1 MSHRSNAAI
10 LPLSKQNIRKQY
22 YFFVNKRQ
30 SSNRYLKIYDPC
42 INCNNFWIIDN
53 SFIIIRAIHLITLEF
68 NMSQSPLPFSSHY
81 LMDEETWVNHLL
93 DYANPGAN
101 KRQQIKQ
108 LANQLVDNV
117 RDKIDDMDG
126 IDAFMKEYDLS
137 SKEGILLMCL
147 AEALLRIPDKSTADK
162 LIKDKILDADWK
174 SHLGKSES
182 LFVNASTW
190 GLMLTGKI
198 IDIDESKKGMSRAMD
213 KFINKTG
220 EPVIRKGIHRAMQ
233 MMGKQFVMGRHI
245 KEAIKRSGKKG
256 FKDYRYSYDMLGEA
270 ALTQADADRYFAAYM
285 SSIASIADA
294 NKKRHINDASS
305 ISIKLSALHPR
316 YEVANVERVVNELA
330 PRVLEIANQAKQ
342 LNVAVTIDAEEADR
356 LEISL
361 KVFAAVY
368 AQLTDYQGFGLVVQA
383 YQKRALK
390 VLEWLADQ
398 YDQHRRLIPIRL
410 VKGAYWDTEV
420 KRAQEQGLENY
431 PVFTRKVNTDVS
443 YLACARF
450 LLDNRSRFYPQFA
463 THNAN
468 TVAAVKIMA
477 GESGGYEYQRLHGM
491 GQALHIQ
498 TIDPQGLDRPC
509 RIYAPVGSHEDL
521 LPYLV
526 RRLLENGANTS
537 FVNRLTD
544 LTLDVDAITQDP
556 IEKVRKHKTHK
567 HPMLPLPRDIYGEH
581 RLNSSGVNLGD
592 IQTVDQLLSQV
603 KSAGEL
609 KLHATSLIPGTE
621 AMGELVEVN
630 SPANLDYLVG
640 TYHRANHDD
649 VDLAIKNAHAAFP
662 KWRDAAVGPKAE
674 SLLKLAELMEQNS
687 HTLIHLLQNEAGK
700 TLADCI
706 AELRE
711 AVDFCRYYAN
721 HAVELCGHGE
731 KMPGPT
737 GESNYLYHQGKGVF
751 VCISPWNFPL
761 AIYAGQIAAALVTGN
776 CVIAKPAEQTSLI
789 AHFTAQLIHQ
799 AGIPENVFQLI
810 LGSGSQI
817 GNQLCQNSRITGVV
831 FTGSTQTAQIINL
844 NLANRKNAAIA
855 TLIAETG
862 GQNCMIA
869 DSSCLPEQLV
879 KDVINSAF
887 FSAGQRCS
895 ALRILF
901 IQQDVADKVID
912 MLKGAM
918 DELAVGNPQ
927 LFSTDLGPV
936 IDQKALSILQNHQA
950 RMADLAQPIKS
961 LQAPEINGHYF
972 APQAVE
978 IKDIGILEQEI
989 FGPFLHVIRFK
1000 AQDLDAVID
1009 AINGTGYG
1017 LTTGIHS
1024 RIDDTIEH
1032 VVSGVQA
1039 GNCYINR
1046 NMTGAVVG
1054 VQPFGGMGLS
1064 GTGPKAGGPGYLR
1077 QFLTEK
1083 TITNNISAVGG
1094 NADLLEL
1101 SDDD

>member
-1 MSHRSNAAI
+1 MQTLIERI
-10 LPLSKQNIRKQY
+10 LIWN
-22 YFFVNKRQ
+22 
-30 SSNRYLKIYDPC
+30 
-42 INCNNFWIIDN
+42 NCLTF
-53 SFIIIRAIHLITLEF
+53 FIIQPAYHYSMETA
-68 NMSQSPLPFSSHY
+68 MTHQALPFSAHY
-81 LMDEETWVNHLL
+81 LIDEETWVNQLL
-93 DYANPGAN
+93 DYANPGAP

-108 LANQLVDNV
+108 LATQLVENV
-117 RDKIDDMDG
+117 RSKIDDMDG
-126 IDAFMKEYDLS
+126 VDAFMKEYDLS

-147 AEALLRIPDKSTADK
+147 AEALLRIPDKDTADK
-162 LIKDKILDADWK
+162 LIKDKISEADWE

-198 IDIDESKKGMSRAMD
+198 IDIDESKRGMKRALD

-233 MMGKQFVMGRHI
+233 VMGKQFVMGRNI

-270 ALTQADADRYFAAYM
+270 ALTQSDADRYYDAYM
-285 SSIASIADA
+285 SSIASIAEA

-316 YEVANVERVVNELA
+316 YEVAQAERVLAELA
-330 PRVLEIANQAKQ
+330 PRVLAIANHAKE

-361 KVFAAVY
+361 QIFAEVY
-368 AQLTDYQGFGLVVQA
+368 AQLEDYQGFGLVVQA

-390 VLEWLADQ
+390 VLEWLADL
-398 YDQHRRLIPIRL
+398 YDQHQRLIPLRL

-420 KRAQEQGLENY
+420 KRAQEQGLSHY

-443 YLACARF
+443 YLACAQF
-450 LLDNRSRFYPQFA
+450 LLSNRSRFYPQFA

-468 TVAAVKIMA
+468 SVAAIHVLA
-477 GESGGYEYQRLHGM
+477 GESGGYEFQRLHGM
-491 GQALHIQ
+491 GQALHEQ
-498 TIDPQGLDRPC
+498 TISDKGLNRPC

-544 LTLDVDAITQDP
+544 LTLDIDDITQDP

-567 HPMLPLPRDIYGEH
+567 HPKLPLPADIYGEQ
-581 RLNSSGVNLGD
+581 RINSKGFNLGD
-592 IQTVDQLLSQV
+592 IQTVDHLLNQV
-603 KSAGEL
+603 ATESAL
-609 KLHATSLIPGTE
+609 KIHATSLVPDVAANAATDEPLI
-621 AMGELVEVN
+621 EVH
-630 SPANLDYLVG
+630 SPANLDMLVG
-640 TYHRANHDD
+640 TYNRASTAT
-649 VDLAIKNAHAAFP
+649 VEQAISNAQQAFP
-662 KWRDAAVGPKAE
+662 AWRDQNVELKADC
-674 SLLKLAELMEQNS
+674 LLKLADLLEQHS

-700 TLADCI
+700 TLGDCI

-711 AVDFCRYYAN
+711 AVDFCRYYAYQ
-721 HAVELCGHGE
+721 ADELCATGE

-737 GESNYLYHQGKGVF
+737 GESNYLFHQGKGVF

-761 AIYAGQIAAALVTGN
+761 AIYAGQIVAALVTGN

-789 AHFTAQLIHQ
+789 GHFTAELIHQ
-799 AGIPENVFQLI
+799 AGIPQSVFQLV

-817 GNQLCQNSRITGVV
+817 GNQLCQDNRITGVV

-844 NLANRKNAAIA
+844 NLANRKNASIA

-895 ALRILF
+895 ALRVLF
-901 IQQDVADKVID
+901 IQDDVADKVIH

-918 DELAVGNPQ
+918 DELSVGKPQ

-936 IDQKALSILQNHQA
+936 IDEKALTILQQHKTRMQA
-950 RMADLAQPIKS
+950 AAKPIKS
-961 LQAPEINGHYF
+961 LAEPKLNGHYF

-978 IKDIGILEQEI
+978 ISDIGVLEQEI
-989 FGPFLHVIRFK
+989 FGPFLHVIRYK
-1000 AQDLDAVID
+1000 ASELDQVID
-1009 AINGTGYG
+1009 AINSTGYG
-1017 LTTGIHS
+1017 LTAGIHS
-1024 RIDDTIEH
+1024 RIDDTIEY
-1032 VVSGVQA
+1032 VMSKIQA

-1083 TITNNISAVGG
+1083 TVTNNISAVGG

>member
-1 MSHRSNAAI
+1 MTHQA
-10 LPLSKQNIRKQY
+10 
-22 YFFVNKRQ
+22 
-30 SSNRYLKIYDPC
+30 
-42 INCNNFWIIDN
+42 
-53 SFIIIRAIHLITLEF
+53 
-68 NMSQSPLPFSSHY
+68 LPFSAHY
-81 LMDEETWVNHLL
+81 LMDEEAWVNQLL
-93 DYANPGAN
+93 DFANPGAG
-101 KRQQIKQ
+101 KRQEIKQ
-108 LANQLVDNV
+108 LATQLVKNV
-117 RDKIDDMDG
+117 RAQIDDMDG
-126 IDAFMKEYDLS
+126 VDAFMKEYDLS

-162 LIKDKILDADWK
+162 LIKDKILEADWK
-174 SHLGKSES
+174 SHLGNSES

-198 IDIDESKKGMSRAMD
+198 IDIDESKGGMARALD

-233 MMGKQFVMGRHI
+233 VMGKQFVMGRNI

-256 FKDYRYSYDMLGEA
+256 FRDYRYSYDMLGEA
-270 ALTQADADRYFAAYM
+270 ALTQDDAERYFMAYM
-285 SSIASIADA
+285 NSIASIADA

-316 YEVANVERVVNELA
+316 YEVGNVNRVIKELA
-330 PRVLEIANQAKQ
+330 PKVLEIANHAKQ

-361 KVFAAVY
+361 KIFEAVY
-368 AQLTDYQGFGLVVQA
+368 QHLEDYQGFGLVVQA

-398 YDQHRRLIPIRL
+398 YDQHKRLIPIRL
-410 VKGAYWDTEV
+410 VKGAYWDTEI
-420 KRAQEQGLENY
+420 KRAQEQGLDNY

-450 LLDNRSRFYPQFA
+450 LLNNRSRFYPQFA

-468 TVAAVKIMA
+468 TVAAIKVLA
-477 GESGGYEYQRLHGM
+477 GETGGYEFQRLHGM
-491 GQALHIQ
+491 GQALHAQ
-498 TIDPQGLDRPC
+498 TISPEGLNRPC

-544 LTLDVDAITQDP
+544 LTLDIDAITQDP
-556 IEKVRKHKTHK
+556 IEKVRKHTVHK
-567 HPMLPLPRDIYGEH
+567 HPMLPLPRDIYGTS
-581 RLNSSGVNLGD
+581 RINSAGFNLGD
-592 IQTVDQLLSQV
+592 LKCIEDLQKHV
-603 KSAGEL
+603 KAESAL
-609 KLHATSLIPGTE
+609 KHHATSLVPGTE
-621 AMGELVEVN
+621 AIGELVEVH
-630 SPANLDYLVG
+630 SPANLDVMIGSYN
-640 TYHRANHDD
+640 RAQPDD
-649 VDLAIKNAHAAFP
+649 IDSAVKNASAAFP
-662 KWRDAAVGPKAE
+662 QWRDTAVATKAE
-674 SLLKLAELMEQNS
+674 CLLKLADLMERNS
-687 HTLIHLLQNEAGK
+687 HALINLLQNEAGK
-700 TLADCI
+700 TMGDCI

-711 AVDFCRYYAN
+711 AVDFCRYYADQ
-721 HAVELCGHGE
+721 AIQLCGQGE

-761 AIYAGQIAAALVTGN
+761 AIYTGQIVAALVTGN

-789 AHFTAQLIHQ
+789 GHFTAQLMHQ
-799 AGIPENVFQLI
+799 AGIPEQVFQLV

-817 GNQLCQNSRITGVV
+817 GNQLCQYNEIAGVV

-844 NLANRKNAAIA
+844 NLANRKNASIA

-887 FSAGQRCS
+887 LSAGQRCS
-895 ALRILF
+895 ALRVLY
-901 IQQDVADKVID
+901 IQADVADKVIH

-918 DELAVGNPQ
+918 DELSIGNPQ

-936 IDQKALSILQNHQA
+936 IDQKALSLLQNHRT
-950 RMADLAQPIKS
+950 RMQQEGTPLKT
-961 LQAPEINGHYF
+961 LGVPEINGHYF

-978 IKDIGILEQEI
+978 ISDIGVLEQEI
-989 FGPFLHVIRFK
+989 FGPFLHVIRYQ
-1000 AQDLDAVID
+1000 ANELDQVID

-1024 RIDDTIEH
+1024 RIDDTIEY
-1032 VVSGVQA
+1032 VVSRIQA

-1046 NMTGAVVG
+1046 NMIGAVVG

-1101 SDDD
+1101 SDDE

>member
-1 MSHRSNAAI
+1 MSQRSNVAI
-10 LPLSKQNIRKQY
+10 LTLSKQNIRKQY
-22 YFFVNKRQ
+22 YIFVKSALQAGAAARFASVLNIVNK
-30 SSNRYLKIYDPC
+30 
-42 INCNNFWIIDN
+42 FWIINN
-53 SFIIIRAIHLITLEF
+53 SFFIIHAVYQYSLESV
-68 NMSQSPLPFSSHY
+68 MTQSPLPFSAHY
-81 LMDEETWVNHLL
+81 LIDEEIWVNQLL
-93 DYANPGAN
+93 DYANPGAS
-101 KRQQIKQ
+101 KRHQIKQ
-108 LANQLVDNV
+108 LATQLVENV

-126 IDAFMKEYDLS
+126 VDAFMKEYDLS

-147 AEALLRIPDKSTADK
+147 AEALLRIPDKDTADK
-162 LIKDKILDADWK
+162 LIKDKILEADWK
-174 SHLGKSES
+174 SHLGKSDS
-182 LFVNASTW
+182 MFVNASTW

-198 IDIDESKKGMSRAMD
+198 IEIDESKGAMKRALD

-233 MMGKQFVMGRHI
+233 VMGKQFVMGRNI

-270 ALTQADADRYFAAYM
+270 ALTQEDADRYFDAYM

-294 NKKRHINDASS
+294 NKKRHINNASS

-316 YEVANVERVVNELA
+316 YEVAHVERVVNELA
-330 PRVLEIANQAKQ
+330 PKVLEIANHAKN

-356 LEISL
+356 LELSL
-361 KVFAAVY
+361 KIFATVY
-368 AQLTDYQGFGLVVQA
+368 AQLEDYQGFGLVVQA

-390 VLEWLADQ
+390 VLEWLADL
-398 YDQHRRLIPIRL
+398 YDEHQRLIPLRL
-410 VKGAYWDTEV
+410 VKGAYWDTEI
-420 KRAQEQGLENY
+420 KRAQEQGLSHY

-443 YLACARF
+443 YLACAQF
-450 LLDNRSRFYPQFA
+450 LLTNRQRFYPQFA

-468 TVAAVKIMA
+468 TVAAIKILS
-477 GESGGYEYQRLHGM
+477 GETGGYEFQRLHGM
-491 GQALHIQ
+491 GQALHAQ
-498 TIDPQGLDRPC
+498 TISENGLNRPC

-544 LTLDVDAITQDP
+544 LTLDIDDITQDP
-556 IEKVRKHKTHK
+556 IEKVRKHRTHK
-567 HPMLPLPRDIYGEH
+567 HPKLPLPSEIYGDT
-581 RLNSSGVNLGD
+581 RINSKGYNLGD
-592 IQTVDQLLSQV
+592 IQTVDHLLNQV
-603 KSAGEL
+603 KAESAL
-609 KLHATSLIPGTE
+609 KYHANSLVPSATIGND
-621 AMGELVEVN
+621 LVEVY
-630 SPANLDYLVG
+630 SPANLDVLLG
-640 TYHRANHDD
+640 TYNRADSAT
-649 VDLAIKNAHAAFP
+649 VEQAIQNAQQAFAA
-662 KWRDAAVGPKAE
+662 WRDQNIETKVN
-674 SLLKLAELMEQNS
+674 SLLQLADLLEHNS
-687 HTLIHLLQNEAGK
+687 HNLIYLLQNEAGK
-700 TLADCI
+700 TLSDCV

-711 AVDFCRYYAN
+711 AVDFCRYYAKQ
-721 HAVELCGHGE
+721 AAELCASGE
-731 KMPGPT
+731 KMRGPT
-737 GESNYLYHQGKGVF
+737 GESNYLFHQGKGVF

-761 AIYAGQIAAALVTGN
+761 AIYTGQIVAALVTGN

-789 AHFTAQLIHQ
+789 GHFVAELIHQ
-799 AGIPENVFQLI
+799 AGIPKDVFQLV

-817 GNQLCQNSRITGVV
+817 GNQLCQNSNIAGVV

-844 NLANRKNAAIA
+844 NLANRKKASIA

-887 FSAGQRCS
+887 LSAGQRCS
-895 ALRILF
+895 ALRVLY
-901 IQQDVADKVID
+901 IQDDVADKVIH

-918 DELAVGNPQ
+918 DELSVGHPQ

-936 IDQKALSILQNHQA
+936 IDEKALTVLQNHKSHMQQTA
-950 RMADLAQPIKS
+950 KPIKS
-961 LQAPEINGHYF
+961 LEEPNIKGHYF
-972 APQAVE
+972 APQAFE
-978 IKDIGILEQEI
+978 ISGIDVLDQEI
-989 FGPFLHVIRFK
+989 FGPFLHIVRFNAK
-1000 AQDLDAVID
+1000 ELDAVIN
-1009 AINGTGYG
+1009 AINSTGYG

-1024 RIDDTIEH
+1024 RIDDTIEY
-1032 VVSGVQA
+1032 VVSKIQA

-1077 QFLTEK
+1077 QFVTEK

-1101 SDDD
+1101 SDDE

>member
-1 MSHRSNAAI
+1 MTHQA
-10 LPLSKQNIRKQY
+10 
-22 YFFVNKRQ
+22 
-30 SSNRYLKIYDPC
+30 
-42 INCNNFWIIDN
+42 
-53 SFIIIRAIHLITLEF
+53 
-68 NMSQSPLPFSSHY
+68 LPFSDHY
-81 LMDEETWVNHLL
+81 LMDEEILVNQLL
-93 DYANPGAN
+93 DAANPGAN
-101 KRQQIKQ
+101 KRQEIKQ
-108 LANQLVDNV
+108 LATTLVKNV
-117 RDKIDDMDG
+117 RSQIDDMDG
-126 IDAFMKEYDLS
+126 VDAFMKEYDLS

-147 AEALLRIPDKSTADK
+147 AEALLRIPDKDTADK

-174 SHLGKSES
+174 SHLGKSDS

-198 IDIDESKKGMSRAMD
+198 IDIDESKSGMKKALD

-233 MMGKQFVMGRHI
+233 VMGKQFVMGRDI
-245 KEAIKRSGKKG
+245 NEAIKRSGKKG
-256 FKDYRYSYDMLGEA
+256 FKNYRYSYDMLGEA
-270 ALTQADADRYFAAYM
+270 ALTQADADRYFQAYL
-285 SSIASIADA
+285 SSIDRIAAA
-294 NKKRHINDASS
+294 NRKRHINDAAS

-316 YEVANVERVVNELA
+316 YEVANVDRVITELA
-330 PRVLEIANQAKQ
+330 PRVLEIANQAKA

-361 KVFAAVY
+361 KIFEAVY

-383 YQKRALK
+383 YQKRAMK
-390 VLEWLADQ
+390 VLEWLADL
-398 YDQHRRLIPIRL
+398 YDQHHRLIPIRL

-420 KRAQEQGLENY
+420 KRAQEQGLSHY

-450 LLDNRSRFYPQFA
+450 LLHNRSRFYPQFA

-468 TVAAVKIMA
+468 TVAAVKVMA
-477 GESGGYEYQRLHGM
+477 GDTGGYEFQRLHGM
-491 GQALHIQ
+491 GQALHAQ
-498 TIDPQGLDRPC
+498 TISADGLNRPC

-544 LTLDVDAITQDP
+544 LNLDIDDITQDP
-556 IEKVRKHKTHK
+556 IEKTRKHKSHL
-567 HPMLPLPRDIYGEH
+567 HPMLPLPRDIFGPA
-581 RLNSSGVNLGD
+581 RLNSKGVNLGD
-592 IQTVDQLLSQV
+592 MHTVASLLEAIQAEASH
-603 KSAGEL
+603 KY
-609 KLHATSLIPGTE
+609 HATSLVPGSEAAGPLTE
-621 AMGELVEVN
+621 VR
-630 SPANLDYLVG
+630 SPANLDVLVG
-640 TYHRANHDD
+640 TYNRAGASDID
-649 VDLAIKNAHAAFP
+649 RALSQAKQAFP
-662 KWRDAAVGPKAE
+662 AWRDTAVETRAQA
-674 SLLKLAELMEQNS
+674 LLKLADLLEQ
-687 HTLIHLLQNEAGK
+687 HQTELIHLLQNEAGK
-700 TLADCI
+700 TLGDCI
-706 AELRE
+706 AECRE
-711 AVDFCRYYAN
+711 AVDFCRYYA
-721 HAVELCGHGE
+721 AEAIDLCASGE

-761 AIYAGQIAAALVTGN
+761 AIFTGQIVAALVSGN

-789 AHFTAQLIHQ
+789 GHLTAQLIHQ
-799 AGIPENVFQLI
+799 AGIPTTVFQLL
-810 LGSGSQI
+810 LGPGSEI
-817 GNQLCQNSRITGVV
+817 GTPLCQSRDIAGVV
-831 FTGSTQTAQIINL
+831 FTGSTQTAQIINR
-844 NLANRKNAAIA
+844 NLANREAAAIA

-895 ALRILF
+895 ALRVLF
-901 IQQDVADKVID
+901 IQDDVADKVIH
-912 MLKGAM
+912 MLQGAM
-918 DELAVGNPQ
+918 DELTVGNPQ
-927 LFSTDLGPV
+927 LFATDLGPV
-936 IDQKALSILQNHQA
+936 IDARALQVLENHQT
-950 RMADLAQPIKS
+950 RMQQQAKTIKS
-961 LQAPEINGHYF
+961 LTKPPLNGHFF

-978 IKDIGILEQEI
+978 IQSLDWLEQEI
-989 FGPFLHVIRFK
+989 FGPFLHVIRYR
-1000 AQDLDAVID
+1000 ARDLDQVID

-1024 RIDDTIEH
+1024 RIDDTIEY
-1032 VVSGVQA
+1032 VMSRIQA

-1054 VQPFGGMGLS
+1054 VHPFGGMGLS

-1101 SDDD
+1101 SDDE

>member
-1 MSHRSNAAI
+1 MT
-10 LPLSKQNIRKQY
+10 
-22 YFFVNKRQ
+22 
-30 SSNRYLKIYDPC
+30 
-42 INCNNFWIIDN
+42 N
-53 SFIIIRAIHLITLEF
+53 SA
-68 NMSQSPLPFSSHY
+68 LPFSAHY
-81 LMDEETWVNHLL
+81 LIDEETWVNQLL
-93 DYANPGAN
+93 DYANPGAS
-101 KRQQIKQ
+101 KRQEIKH
-108 LANQLVDNV
+108 LATELVNNV
-117 RDKIDDMDG
+117 RAKIDDMDG
-126 IDAFMKEYDLS
+126 VDAFMKEYDLS

-162 LIKDKILDADWK
+162 LIKDKILEADWK
-174 SHLGKSES
+174 SHLGKSDS

-198 IDIDESKKGMSRAMD
+198 IDVDESQGGMKRALD

-233 MMGKQFVMGRHI
+233 VMGKQFVMGRNI

-270 ALTQADADRYFAAYM
+270 ALTQEDADRYFTAYM
-285 SSIASIADA
+285 SSIDSIADA

-316 YEVANVERVVNELA
+316 YEVSNVNRVVNELA
-330 PRVLEIANQAKQ
+330 PKVLEIANHAKT

-361 KVFAAVY
+361 KIFAAVY
-368 AQLTDYQGFGLVVQA
+368 SQLNEYQGFGLVVQA
-383 YQKRALK
+383 YQKRAVK
-390 VLEWLADQ
+390 VLEWLADL
-398 YDQHRRLIPIRL
+398 YDQHQRLIPIRL
-410 VKGAYWDTEV
+410 VKGAYWDTEI
-420 KRAQEQGLENY
+420 KRGQEQGLENY

-443 YLACARF
+443 YLACCRF
-450 LLDNRSRFYPQFA
+450 LLDNRKRFYPQFA

-468 TVAAVKIMA
+468 TVAAVKVMA
-477 GESGGYEYQRLHGM
+477 GETGGYEFQRLHGM
-491 GQALHIQ
+491 GQALHAQ
-498 TIDPQGLDRPC
+498 TISEKGLNRPC

-544 LTLDVDAITQDP
+544 LTLDIDDITQDP
-556 IEKVRKHKTHK
+556 IEKVRKHKSHK
-567 HPMLPLPRDIYGEH
+567 HPMLPLPRDIFGEN
-581 RLNSSGVNLGD
+581 RLNSAGFNLAD
-592 IQTVDQLLSQV
+592 IQTVDELLDQV
-603 KSAGEL
+603 NSENNL
-609 KLHATSLIPGTE
+609 KHHASSLIPGTD
-621 AMGELVEVN
+621 AVGELIEVH
-630 SPANLDYLVG
+630 SPANLDNLIG
-640 TYHRANHDD
+640 SYHRALEADI
-649 VDLAIKNAHAAFP
+649 DLAITNAKKAFP
-662 KWRDAAVGPKAE
+662 GWRDSTVDGKAE
-674 SLLKLAELMEQNS
+674 CLLRLADLMEKHS
-687 HTLIHLLQNEAGK
+687 HTLIYLLQNEAGK

-711 AVDFCRYYAN
+711 AVDFCRYYADQ
-721 HAVELCGHGE
+721 AKALCGHGE

-761 AIYAGQIAAALVTGN
+761 AIYAGQVVAALVTGN
-776 CVIAKPAEQTSLI
+776 CVIAKPAEQTSLV

-799 AGIPENVFQLI
+799 AGIPKDVFQLV

-817 GNQLCQNSRITGVV
+817 GNQLCQNNAIAGVV

-844 NLANRKNAAIA
+844 NLANRKNASIA
-855 TLIAETG
+855 TLVAETG

-887 FSAGQRCS
+887 LSAGQRCS
-895 ALRILF
+895 ALRVLY
-901 IQQDVADKVID
+901 IQNDVADKVIH
-912 MLKGAM
+912 MLQGAM
-918 DELAVGNPQ
+918 DELTIGNPQ

-936 IDQKALSILQNHQA
+936 IDEKALGILQSHKT
-950 RMADLAQPIKS
+950 RMEQLAKPIKS
-961 LQAPEINGHYF
+961 LAVPEIKGHYF

-978 IKDIGILEQEI
+978 ISGIDVLEQEI

-1000 AQDLDAVID
+1000 ANELDNVID
-1009 AINGTGYG
+1009 AINNTGYG

-1024 RIDDTIEH
+1024 RIDHTIEH
-1032 VVSGVQA
+1032 VVSKIQA

-1046 NMTGAVVG
+1046 NMIGAVVG

>member
-1 MSHRSNAAI
+1 MTSN
-10 LPLSKQNIRKQY
+10 N
-22 YFFVNKRQ
+22 
-30 SSNRYLKIYDPC
+30 
-42 INCNNFWIIDN
+42 
-53 SFIIIRAIHLITLEF
+53 
-68 NMSQSPLPFSSHY
+68 LPFSTHY
-81 LMDEETWVNHLL
+81 LIDEETWVNQLL

-101 KRQQIKQ
+101 KRNEIKQ
-108 LANQLVDNV
+108 LANTLVENV
-117 RDKIDDMDG
+117 RSKIDDMDG
-126 IDAFMKEYDLS
+126 VDAFMKEYDLS

-162 LIKDKILDADWK
+162 LIKDKILEADWK
-174 SHLGKSES
+174 SHLGKSDS

-198 IDIDESKKGMSRAMD
+198 IDVDESQGGMKRALD

-220 EPVIRKGIHRAMQ
+220 EPVIRQGIHRAMQ
-233 MMGKQFVMGRHI
+233 MMGKQFVMGRTI
-245 KEAIKRSGKKG
+245 KEAIKRASKKG
-256 FKDYRYSYDMLGEA
+256 FKDYRYSFDMLGEA
-270 ALTQADADRYFAAYM
+270 ALTQEDANRYFDAYM
-285 SSIASIADA
+285 SSIASIADS

-316 YEVANVERVVNELA
+316 YELANVKRVVNELA
-330 PRVLEIANQAKQ
+330 PKVLTIANHAKQ

-361 KVFAAVY
+361 KIFEVVY

-398 YDQHRRLIPIRL
+398 YDAHQRLIPIRL

-420 KRAQEQGLENY
+420 KRAQEQGLSHY
-431 PVFTRKVNTDVS
+431 PVFTRKVNTDLS

-450 LLDNRSRFYPQFA
+450 LLSNRSRFYPQFA

-468 TVAAVKIMA
+468 TVAAIKVLA
-477 GESGGYEYQRLHGM
+477 GEKGGYEFQRLHGM
-491 GQALHIQ
+491 GQALHAQ
-498 TIDPQGLDRPC
+498 TISESGLNRPC

-544 LTLDVDAITQDP
+544 LTLDIEAITQDP
-556 IEKVRKHKTHK
+556 IEKVRKQKSHK
-567 HPMLPLPRDIYGEH
+567 HPLLPLPSEIFGPNRS
-581 RLNSSGVNLGD
+581 NSTGVNLGD
-592 IQTVDQLLSQV
+592 MDTVDKLLEQV
-603 KSAGEL
+603 KAESTL
-609 KLHATSLIPGTE
+609 KHHATSLIPGTE
-621 AMGELVEVN
+621 AIGELIEVY
-630 SPANLDYLVG
+630 SPANLDHMIG
-640 TYHRANHDD
+640 TYHRAKITD
-649 VDLAIKNAHAAFP
+649 VDLAIVNAQQAFP
-662 KWRDAAVGPKAE
+662 QWRDQAVEQKSE
-674 SLLKLAELMEQNS
+674 CLLKLADLMEKNS
-687 HTLIHLLQNEAGK
+687 HPLIYLLQNEAGK

-706 AELRE
+706 AEIRE
-711 AVDFCRYYAN
+711 AVDFCRYYAH
-721 HAVELCGHGE
+721 HAKELCAHGE

-761 AIYAGQIAAALVTGN
+761 AIFAGQIVAALVTGN

-789 AHFTAQLIHQ
+789 GHFTAQLIHE
-799 AGIPENVFQLI
+799 AGIPKEVFQLI

-817 GNQLCQNSRITGVV
+817 GNQLCQSNAITGVV

-844 NLANRKNAAIA
+844 NLAKRQQSAIA

-887 FSAGQRCS
+887 LSAGQRCS
-895 ALRILF
+895 ALRVLY
-901 IQQDVADKVID
+901 IQSDIADRVIH

-918 DELAVGNPQ
+918 EELSIGNPQ

-936 IDQKALSILQNHQA
+936 IDHKAYEILQNHKAKMDQVGK
-950 RMADLAQPIKS
+950 PIKA
-961 LQAPEINGHYF
+961 LDKPDINGHYF
-972 APQAVE
+972 PPQAVE
-978 IKDIGILEQEI
+978 INDIMILEQEV
-989 FGPFLHVIRFK
+989 FGPFLHVIRF
-1000 AQDLDAVID
+1000 QGDQLDQVID
-1009 AINGTGYG
+1009 AINATGFG
-1017 LTTGIHS
+1017 LTTGVHS

-1032 VVSGVQA
+1032 VVSKIQA

-1101 SDDD
+1101 SDDE

>member
-1 MSHRSNAAI
+1 MTQQA
-10 LPLSKQNIRKQY
+10 
-22 YFFVNKRQ
+22 
-30 SSNRYLKIYDPC
+30 
-42 INCNNFWIIDN
+42 
-53 SFIIIRAIHLITLEF
+53 
-68 NMSQSPLPFSSHY
+68 LPFSDHY
-81 LMDEETWVNHLL
+81 LMDEETLVNQLL
-93 DYANPGAN
+93 DAANPGAT
-101 KRQQIKQ
+101 KRQEIKQ
-108 LANQLVDNV
+108 LATELVQNV
-117 RDKIDDMDG
+117 RAQIDDMDG
-126 IDAFMKEYDLS
+126 VDAFMKEYDLS

-147 AEALLRIPDKSTADK
+147 AEALLRIPDKVTADK
-162 LIKDKILDADWK
+162 LIKDKILEADWK
-174 SHLGKSES
+174 SHLGKSDS

-198 IDIDESKKGMSRAMD
+198 IDIDESKSGMKKALD

-233 MMGKQFVMGRHI
+233 VMGKQFVMGRNI
-245 KEAIKRSGKKG
+245 NEAIKRSGKKG
-256 FKDYRYSYDMLGEA
+256 FRDYRYSYDMLGEA
-270 ALTQADADRYFAAYM
+270 ALTQADADRYFQAYL
-285 SSIASIADA
+285 SSIDRIAAA
-294 NKKRHINDASS
+294 NRKRHINDASS

-316 YEVANVERVVNELA
+316 YEVANVSRVITELV
-330 PRVLEIANQAKQ
+330 PRVLEIANQAKA
-342 LNVAVTIDAEEADR
+342 LNVALTIDAEEADR

-361 KVFAAVY
+361 QVFAAVY
-368 AQLTDYQGFGLVVQA
+368 AQLEDYQGFGLVVQA

-390 VLEWLADQ
+390 VLEWLADL
-398 YDQHRRLIPIRL
+398 YDQHHRLIPIRL

-420 KRAQEQGLENY
+420 KRAQEQGLSHY

-450 LLDNRSRFYPQFA
+450 LLHNRSRFYPQFA

-468 TVAAVKIMA
+468 TVAAVKVMA
-477 GESGGYEYQRLHGM
+477 GDAGGYEFQRLHGM
-491 GQALHIQ
+491 GQALHAQ
-498 TIDPQGLDRPC
+498 TISPDGLDRPC

-544 LTLDVDAITQDP
+544 LNLDIDDITQDP
-556 IEKVRKHKTHK
+556 IEKTRKHKSHL
-567 HPMLPLPRDIYGEH
+567 HPMLPLPRDIFGAD
-581 RLNSSGVNLGD
+581 RVNSAGVNLGD
-592 IQTVDQLLSQV
+592 MQTVDTLLAAIQAEASH
-603 KSAGEL
+603 KH
-609 KLHATSLIPGTE
+609 HATSLVPGSE
-621 AMGELVEVN
+621 AAGELVEVYA
-630 SPANLDYLVG
+630 PANLEVQVG
-640 TYHRANHDD
+640 TYNRAQSDD
-649 VDLAIKNAHAAFP
+649 IKRAISQARKAFP
-662 KWRDAAVGPKAE
+662 AWRDTAVATKANA
-674 SLLKLAELMEQNS
+674 LLKLADLLEQHQTEL
-687 HTLIHLLQNEAGK
+687 LYLLQNEAGK
-700 TLADCI
+700 TLGDCI

-711 AVDFCRYYAN
+711 AVDFCRYYA
-721 HAVELCGHGE
+721 AEATRLCVSGE

-761 AIYAGQIAAALVTGN
+761 AIFTGQIVAALVTGN

-789 AHFTAQLIHQ
+789 GHFTAQLIHQ
-799 AGIPENVFQLI
+799 AGIPTDVFQLL
-810 LGSGSQI
+810 LGPGSAI
-817 GNQLCQNSRITGVV
+817 GTPLCQSNDIAGVV
-831 FTGSTQTAQIINL
+831 FTGSTQTAQIINQ
-844 NLANRKNAAIA
+844 NLASRQGAAIA

-895 ALRILF
+895 ALRVLF
-901 IQQDVADKVID
+901 IQDDVADKVIH
-912 MLKGAM
+912 MLQGAM
-918 DELAVGNPQ
+918 DELSVGKPQ
-927 LFSTDLGPV
+927 LFATDLGPV
-936 IDQKALSILQNHQA
+936 IDARALQVLQNHQA
-950 RMADLAQPIKS
+950 RMQQQAKPIKS
-961 LQAPEINGHYF
+961 LPTPPLNGHFF

-978 IKDIGILEQEI
+978 IDSLDLLEQEI
-989 FGPFLHVIRFK
+989 FGPFLHVIRYR
-1000 AQDLDAVID
+1000 ASELDQVID

-1017 LTTGIHS
+1017 LTAGVHS
-1024 RIDDTIEH
+1024 RIDDTIEY
-1032 VVSGVQA
+1032 VMSRIQA

-1054 VQPFGGMGLS
+1054 VNPFGGMGLS

-1101 SDDD
+1101 SDDE

>member
-1 MSHRSNAAI
+1 MTH
-10 LPLSKQNIRKQY
+10 
-22 YFFVNKRQ
+22 
-30 SSNRYLKIYDPC
+30 
-42 INCNNFWIIDN
+42 
-53 SFIIIRAIHLITLEF
+53 
-68 NMSQSPLPFSSHY
+68 SPLPFSAHY
-81 LMDEETWVNHLL
+81 LIDEEIWVNQLL
-93 DYANPGAN
+93 DHANSGAG
-101 KRQQIKQ
+101 KRQEIKQ
-108 LANQLVDNV
+108 LATQLVENV
-117 RDKIDDMDG
+117 RAQIDDMDG
-126 IDAFMKEYDLS
+126 VDAFMKEYDLS

-147 AEALLRIPDKSTADK
+147 AEALLRIPDKNTADK
-162 LIKDKILDADWK
+162 LIKDKILEADWK

-198 IDIDESKKGMSRAMD
+198 IDIDESKGGMKLALD

-233 MMGKQFVMGRHI
+233 VMGKQFVMGRNI

-256 FKDYRYSYDMLGEA
+256 FRDYRYSYDMLGEA
-270 ALTQADADRYFAAYM
+270 ALTQEDADRYFAAYM

-316 YEVANVERVVNELA
+316 YEAANVNRVINELA
-330 PRVLEIANQAKQ
+330 PKVLEIANHAKN

-361 KVFAAVY
+361 KIFATVY
-368 AQLTDYQGFGLVVQA
+368 AQLEDYHGFGLVVQA

-390 VLEWLADQ
+390 VLEWLADLHN
-398 YDQHRRLIPIRL
+398 QHQRLIPLRL

-420 KRAQEQGLENY
+420 KRAQEQGLSHY
-431 PVFTRKVNTDVS
+431 PVFTRKVNTDIS
-443 YLACARF
+443 YLACAQY
-450 LLDNRSRFYPQFA
+450 LLSNRNRFYPQFA

-468 TVAAVKIMA
+468 TVAAIKVL
-477 GESGGYEYQRLHGM
+477 GGDQGGYEFQRLHGM
-491 GQALHIQ
+491 GQALHAQ
-498 TIDPQGLDRPC
+498 TISEEGLNRPC

-544 LTLDVDAITQDP
+544 LTLDIGDITQDP
-556 IEKVRKHKTHK
+556 IEKVRKHRSHK
-567 HPMLPLPRDIYGEH
+567 HPKLPLPSEIYGQQ
-581 RLNSSGVNLGD
+581 RVNSKGVNLGD
-592 IQTVDQLLSQV
+592 IATVDQLLNDVSTHSTTQITA
-603 KSAGEL
+603 S
-609 KLHATSLIPGTE
+609 SLVPNAPESPDKNQI
-621 AMGELVEVN
+621 AVH
-630 SPANLDYLVG
+630 SPANLEFLIG
-640 TYHRANHDD
+640 TYHRATETTVAQAMH
-649 VDLAIKNAHAAFP
+649 NAQQAFP
-662 KWRDAAVGPKAE
+662 AWRDRSVEIKATC
-674 SLLKLAELMEQNS
+674 LLKLADLMEQQS
-687 HTLIHLLQNEAGK
+687 HNLIYLLQNEAGK
-700 TLADCI
+700 TLGDCI

-721 HAVELCGHGE
+721 QAYELCASGE

-737 GESNYLYHQGKGVF
+737 GESNYLFHQGKGVF

-761 AIYAGQIAAALVTGN
+761 AIYAGQIVAALVTGN

-789 AHFTAQLIHQ
+789 GYYTAQLIHQ
-799 AGIPENVFQLI
+799 AGVPEDVFQLV

-817 GNQLCQNSRITGVV
+817 GTQLCQDSRIAGVV
-831 FTGSTQTAQIINL
+831 FTGSTQTAQTINL
-844 NLANRKNAAIA
+844 NLANRKHASIA

-895 ALRILF
+895 ALRVLF
-901 IQQDVADKVID
+901 IQDDVADKVIH

-918 DELAVGNPQ
+918 DELSIGNPQ
-927 LFSTDLGPV
+927 LYSTDLGPV
-936 IDQKALSILQNHQA
+936 IDEKALRVLQNHKV
-950 RMADLAQPIKS
+950 RMEQVAKPIKS
-961 LQAPEINGHYF
+961 LAVPDIKGHYF

-978 IKDIGILEQEI
+978 IDNIKILEQEI
-989 FGPFLHVIRFK
+989 FGPFLHVIRYK
-1000 AQDLDAVID
+1000 SNELNQVID
-1009 AINGTGYG
+1009 DINGTGYG

-1024 RIDDTIEH
+1024 RIDDTIEY
-1032 VVSGVQA
+1032 VMSKIQA

-1101 SDDD
+1101 SDDE

>member
-1 MSHRSNAAI
+1 MTISA
-10 LPLSKQNIRKQY
+10 
-22 YFFVNKRQ
+22 
-30 SSNRYLKIYDPC
+30 
-42 INCNNFWIIDN
+42 
-53 SFIIIRAIHLITLEF
+53 
-68 NMSQSPLPFSSHY
+68 LPFSSHY
-81 LMDEETWVNHLL
+81 LIDEETWVNQLL
-93 DYANPGAN
+93 DYANPGAT
-101 KRQQIKQ
+101 KRQEIKQ
-108 LANQLVDNV
+108 LATELVNNV
-117 RDKIDDMDG
+117 RAKIDDMDG
-126 IDAFMKEYDLS
+126 VDAFMKEYDLS

-162 LIKDKILDADWK
+162 LIKDKILEADWK
-174 SHLGKSES
+174 SHLGKSDS

-198 IDIDESKKGMSRAMD
+198 IDVDESQGGMKRALD

-233 MMGKQFVMGRHI
+233 VMGKQFVMGRNI

-270 ALTQADADRYFAAYM
+270 ALTQEDADRYFAAYM

-316 YEVANVERVVNELA
+316 YEVANVNRVVSELA
-330 PRVLEIANQAKQ
+330 PKVLEIANHAKK

-361 KVFAAVY
+361 LIFQAVY
-368 AQLTDYQGFGLVVQA
+368 AQLNDYQGFGIVVQA

-390 VLEWLADQ
+390 VLEWLADL
-398 YDQHRRLIPIRL
+398 YDQNQRLIPIRL
-410 VKGAYWDTEV
+410 VKGAYWDTEI

-443 YLACARF
+443 YLACAQF
-450 LLDNRSRFYPQFA
+450 LLTNRKRFYPQFA

-468 TVAAVKIMA
+468 TVAAVKILA
-477 GESGGYEYQRLHGM
+477 GETGGYEFQRLHGM
-491 GQALHIQ
+491 GQALHAQ
-498 TIDPQGLDRPC
+498 TISEQGLNRPC

-544 LTLDVDAITQDP
+544 LTLDIDDITQDP
-556 IEKVRKHKTHK
+556 IEKVRKHKSHK
-567 HPMLPLPRDIYGEH
+567 HPMLPLPLDIYGEQ
-581 RLNSSGVNLGD
+581 RINSKGFNLGD
-592 IQTVDQLLSQV
+592 MQTVDELLNQV
-603 KSAGEL
+603 KAENTL
-609 KLHATSLIPGTE
+609 KHHATSLIPGTE
-621 AMGELVEVN
+621 AMGDLIEVH
-630 SPANLDYLVG
+630 SPANLDHAVG
-640 TYHRANHDD
+640 SYHRAQAAD
-649 VDLAIKNAHAAFP
+649 VELALSNAQAAFP
-662 KWRDAAVGPKAE
+662 NWRDTHVGAKAE
-674 SLLKLAELMEQNS
+674 SLLKLADLMEQNS
-687 HTLIHLLQNEAGK
+687 HTLIYLLQNEAGK
-700 TLADCI
+700 TLGDCV

-711 AVDFCRYYAN
+711 AVDFCRYYADQ
-721 HAVELCGHGE
+721 AQALCGHGE

-737 GESNYLYHQGKGVF
+737 GESNFLYHQGKGVF

-761 AIYAGQIAAALVTGN
+761 AIYAGQIVAALVTGN

-799 AGIPENVFQLI
+799 AGIPKAVFQLV

-817 GNQLCQNSRITGVV
+817 GTQLCQNNAIAGVV

-844 NLANRKNAAIA
+844 NLANRKNASIA

-895 ALRILF
+895 ALRVLF
-901 IQQDVADKVID
+901 IQDDVADKVIH

-918 DELAVGNPQ
+918 DELITGNPQ

-936 IDQKALSILQNHQA
+936 IDEKALAILNNHKAHMEQTA
-950 RMADLAQPIKS
+950 KPIKS
-961 LQAPEINGHYF
+961 LAKPELKGHYF

-978 IKDIGILEQEI
+978 INGIEVLQQEI

-1000 AQDLDAVID
+1000 ANELDKVID
-1009 AINGTGYG
+1009 AINATGYG

-1032 VVSGVQA
+1032 VVSKIQA

>member
-1 MSHRSNAAI
+1 MT
-10 LPLSKQNIRKQY
+10 Q
-22 YFFVNKRQ
+22 
-30 SSNRYLKIYDPC
+30 C
-42 INCNNFWIIDN
+42 
-53 SFIIIRAIHLITLEF
+53 
-68 NMSQSPLPFSSHY
+68 PLPFSAHY
-81 LMDEETWVNHLL
+81 LIDEESWVDQLL
-93 DYANPGAN
+93 DLANPGAG

-108 LANQLVDNV
+108 LATRLVENV
-117 RDKIDDMDG
+117 REQIDDMDG
-126 IDAFMKEYDLS
+126 VDAFMKEYDLS

-147 AEALLRIPDKSTADK
+147 AEALLRIPDKDTADK
-162 LIKDKILDADWK
+162 LIKDKITEADWK

-198 IDIDESKKGMSRAMD
+198 IDIDESKSGMKRALD

-233 MMGKQFVMGRHI
+233 VMGKQFVMGRTI

-270 ALTQADADRYFAAYM
+270 ALTQQDANRYFDAYM
-285 SSIASIADA
+285 SSIGSIAAA
-294 NKKRHINDASS
+294 NTKRHINDASS

-316 YEVANVERVVNELA
+316 YEVANVERVINELA
-330 PRVLEIANQAKQ
+330 PKVLEIANHAKKV
-342 LNVAVTIDAEEADR
+342 NVAVTIDAEEADR

-361 KVFAAVY
+361 KIFETVY
-368 AQLTDYQGFGLVVQA
+368 AQLENYQGFGLVVQA

-390 VLEWLADQ
+390 VLEWLGDL
-398 YDQHRRLIPIRL
+398 YDQHQRLIPLRL

-420 KRAQEQGLENY
+420 KRAQEQGLSHY
-431 PVFTRKVNTDVS
+431 PVFTRKVNTDLS
-443 YLACARF
+443 YLACAQY
-450 LLDNRSRFYPQFA
+450 LLSNRKRFYPQFA

-468 TVAAVKIMA
+468 TVAAIKIL
-477 GESGGYEYQRLHGM
+477 GGDDGGYEFQRLHGM
-491 GQALHIQ
+491 GQALHAQ
-498 TIDPQGLDRPC
+498 TISKEGLNRPC

-544 LTLDVDAITQDP
+544 LTLDIEDITQDP
-556 IEKVRKHKTHK
+556 IEKVRKHRTHK
-567 HPMLPLPRDIYGEH
+567 HPKLPLPNEIYGKQ
-581 RLNSSGVNLGD
+581 RLNSKGFNLGD
-592 IQTVDQLLSQV
+592 IQTVDQLLNQV
-603 KSAGEL
+603 AEQSSL
-609 KLHATSLIPGTE
+609 KIEAHPLVPNSPTSNDNEPITVL
-621 AMGELVEVN
+621 
-630 SPANLDYLVG
+630 SPANLDLLIG
-640 TYHRANHDD
+640 TYTPANDTT
-649 VDLAIKNAHAAFP
+649 VDMVMKNAEQAFP
-662 KWRDAAVGPKAE
+662 AWRDQGATFKANC
-674 SLLKLAELMEQNS
+674 LLKLAELMEQHS
-687 HTLIHLLQNEAGK
+687 HTLIYLLQNEAGK
-700 TLADCI
+700 TLGDCI

-721 HAVELCGHGE
+721 QAVQLYATGE

-737 GESNYLYHQGKGVF
+737 GESNHLFHQGKGVF

-789 AHFTAQLIHQ
+789 GYFTAQLIHE
-799 AGIPENVFQLI
+799 AGIPKDVFQLV

-817 GNQLCQNSRITGVV
+817 GNQLCQYSGIAGVV

-844 NLANRKNAAIA
+844 
-855 TLIAETG
+855 
-862 GQNCMIA
+862 
-869 DSSCLPEQLV
+869 PEQLV

-887 FSAGQRCS
+887 LSAGQRCS
-895 ALRILF
+895 ALRVLY
-901 IQQDVADKVID
+901 IQDDVADKVIH

-918 DELAVGNPQ
+918 DELSTGNPQ
-927 LFSTDLGPV
+927 LFATDLGPV
-936 IDQKALSILQNHQA
+936 IDKKALGVLQNHKTKMQQS
-950 RMADLAQPIKS
+950 AQLIKS
-961 LQAPEINGHYF
+961 LPEPEIKGHFF
-972 APQAVE
+972 APQAFE
-978 IKDIGILEQEI
+978 IDNIDVLEQEI
-989 FGPFLHVIRFK
+989 FGPFLHVIRYK
-1000 AQDLDAVID
+1000 SNELDKVIND
-1009 AINGTGYG
+1009 INGTGYG

-1024 RIDDTIEH
+1024 RIDDTIEY
-1032 VVSGVQA
+1032 VVSKIQA

-1077 QFLTEK
+1077 QFMTEK

-1101 SDDD
+1101 SDDE

>member
-1 MSHRSNAAI
+1 MT
-10 LPLSKQNIRKQY
+10 
-22 YFFVNKRQ
+22 Q
-30 SSNRYLKIYDPC
+30 S
-42 INCNNFWIIDN
+42 
-53 SFIIIRAIHLITLEF
+53 A
-68 NMSQSPLPFSSHY
+68 LPFSAHY
-81 LMDEETWVNHLL
+81 LIDEETWVNQLL
-93 DYANPGAN
+93 DYANPGAS
-101 KRQQIKQ
+101 KRLEIKQ
-108 LANQLVDNV
+108 LATELVENV
-117 RDKIDDMDG
+117 RAKIDDMDG
-126 IDAFMKEYDLS
+126 VDAFMKEYDLS

-162 LIKDKILDADWK
+162 LIKDKILEADWK
-174 SHLGKSES
+174 SHLGKSDS

-198 IDIDESKKGMSRAMD
+198 IDVDENQGGMKRALD

-233 MMGKQFVMGRHI
+233 VMGKQFVMGRDI
-245 KEAIKRSGKKG
+245 KEAIKRTGKKG
-256 FKDYRYSYDMLGEA
+256 FRDYRYSFDMLGEA
-270 ALTQADADRYFAAYM
+270 ALTQEDADRYFDAYM
-285 SSIASIADA
+285 SSIASIADS

-316 YEVANVERVVNELA
+316 YEVANVKRVVNELA
-330 PRVLEIANQAKQ
+330 PKVLAIANHAKK

-361 KVFAAVY
+361 KIFATVY
-368 AQLTDYQGFGLVVQA
+368 EQITDYQGFGLVVQA

-398 YDQHRRLIPIRL
+398 HDQHKRLIPIRL

-420 KRAQEQGLENY
+420 KRAQEQGLEHY

-450 LLDNRSRFYPQFA
+450 LLSNRSRFYPQFA

-468 TVAAVKIMA
+468 TVAAIKVLADDK
-477 GESGGYEYQRLHGM
+477 GGYEFQRLHGM
-491 GQALHIQ
+491 GQALHAQ
-498 TIDPQGLDRPC
+498 TISESGLNRPC

-544 LTLDVDAITQDP
+544 LTLDISDITQDP
-556 IEKVRKHKTHK
+556 IEKVRKHKSHK
-567 HPMLPLPRDIYGEH
+567 HPKLPLPSEIYGIS
-581 RLNSSGVNLGD
+581 RINSAGYNLAD
-592 IQTVDQLLSQV
+592 IQTVDQLLDQV
-603 KSAGEL
+603 AKESAL
-609 KLHATSLIPGTE
+609 KHHATSLIPGTE
-621 AMGELVEVN
+621 AIGELIEVN
-630 SPANLDYLVG
+630 SPANLDHMVG
-640 TYHRANHDD
+640 TYHRAQSADI
-649 VDLAIKNAHAAFP
+649 DLAVNNAQQAFP
-662 KWRDAAVGPKAE
+662 GWRDLAVEQKSE
-674 SLLKLAELMEQNS
+674 CLLKLADLMEKNS
-687 HTLIHLLQNEAGK
+687 YGLISLLQNEAGK

-711 AVDFCRYYAN
+711 AVDFCRYYA
-721 HAVELCGHGE
+721 HQAIELCAEGE

-761 AIYAGQIAAALVTGN
+761 AIYAGQIVAALVTGN

-789 AHFTAQLIHQ
+789 GHFTAGLIHQ
-799 AGIPENVFQLI
+799 AGIPKAVFQLV

-817 GNQLCQNSRITGVV
+817 GNQLCQNNAITGVV

-844 NLANRKNAAIA
+844 NLANRKNASIA

-895 ALRILF
+895 ALRVLY
-901 IQQDVADKVID
+901 IQDDVADKVIH

-918 DELAVGNPQ
+918 DELSVGNPQ

-936 IDQKALSILQNHQA
+936 IDDKALQILQNHQA
-950 RMADLAQPIKS
+950 RMAQEGAPIKS
-961 LQAPEINGHYF
+961 LDTPDIKGHYF

-978 IKDIGILEQEI
+978 IKNIQVLEQEI

-1000 AQDLDAVID
+1000 ASELDQVID
-1009 AINGTGYG
+1009 AINATGYG
-1017 LTTGIHS
+1017 LTTGVHS

-1032 VVSGVQA
+1032 VVTKIQA

>member
-1 MSHRSNAAI
+1 MT
-10 LPLSKQNIRKQY
+10 
-22 YFFVNKRQ
+22 
-30 SSNRYLKIYDPC
+30 YD
-42 INCNNFWIIDN
+42 
-53 SFIIIRAIHLITLEF
+53 A
-68 NMSQSPLPFSSHY
+68 LPFSAHY
-81 LMDEETWVNHLL
+81 LMDEEIWVNQLL
-93 DYANPGAN
+93 DYANPGAA
-101 KRQQIKQ
+101 KRLQIKQ
-108 LANQLVDNV
+108 LATELVQNV

-174 SHLGKSES
+174 SHLGKSDS

-198 IDIDESKKGMSRAMD
+198 IDVDESRGGMKRALD

-220 EPVIRKGIHRAMQ
+220 EPVIRKGIHKAMQ
-233 MMGKQFVMGRHI
+233 MMGKQFVMGRNI
-245 KEAIKRSGKKG
+245 KEAIKRSGKG
-256 FKDYRYSYDMLGEA
+256 DFKKYRYSYDMLGEA

-316 YEVANVERVVNELA
+316 YEVANVNRVINELA
-330 PRVLEIANQAKQ
+330 PKVLELANHAKA

-361 KVFAAVY
+361 KIFEAVY
-368 AQLTDYQGFGLVVQA
+368 SQLSDYQGFGLVVQA
-383 YQKRALK
+383 YQKRAMK
-390 VLEWLADQ
+390 VLEWLADL
-398 YDQHRRLIPIRL
+398 YDQHQRLIPIRL

-420 KRAQEQGLENY
+420 KRSQEQGLSNY

-450 LLDNRSRFYPQFA
+450 LLDNRKRFYPQFA

-468 TVAAVKIMA
+468 TVAAIKVLA
-477 GESGGYEYQRLHGM
+477 GETGGYEFQRLHGM
-491 GQALHIQ
+491 GQALHAQ
-498 TIDPQGLDRPC
+498 TVNENGLNRPC

-544 LTLDVDAITQDP
+544 LTLDIDAITQDP

-567 HPMLPLPRDIYGEH
+567 HPMLPLPRDIYGD
-581 RLNSSGVNLGD
+581 RRVNSSGFNLGD
-592 IQTVDQLLSQV
+592 MQTVDEILNKISQESQL
-603 KSAGEL
+603 KH
-609 KLHATSLIPGTE
+609 HATSLIPGSDSAGDTH
-621 AMGELVEVN
+621 EVF
-630 SPANLDYLVG
+630 SPANLDHLVG
-640 TYHRANHDD
+640 TCHHATAAD
-649 VDLAIKNAHAAFP
+649 VDKAISNAKMAFP
-662 KWRDAAVGPKAE
+662 QWRDTSVSIKSE
-674 SLLKLAELMEQNS
+674 MLLKLADLMETNS
-687 HTLIHLLQNEAGK
+687 YVLISLLQNEAGK

-711 AVDFCRYYAN
+711 AVDFCRYYAYQ
-721 HAVELCGHGE
+721 AVDLCGQGE

-761 AIYAGQIAAALVTGN
+761 AIYAGQIVAALVTGN

-799 AGIPENVFQLI
+799 SGIPKEVFQLI
-810 LGSGSQI
+810 LGPGSTI
-817 GNQLCQNSRITGVV
+817 GNQMCQSNDVTGVV
-831 FTGSTQTAQIINL
+831 FTGSTQTAQIINS
-844 NLANRKNAAIA
+844 NLAARKGAAIA

-887 FSAGQRCS
+887 LSAGQRCS
-895 ALRILF
+895 ALRVLY
-901 IQQDVADKVID
+901 IQDDVADKVLH
-912 MLKGAM
+912 MLQGAM
-918 DELAVGNPQ
+918 DQLSIGNPQ

-936 IDQKALSILQNHQA
+936 IDTKALGILQAHKA
-950 RMADLAQPIKS
+950 RMEQQATCIKS
-961 LQAPEINGHYF
+961 LQEPELKGHYF
-972 APQAVE
+972 APQAFE
-978 IKDIGILEQEI
+978 ISGIDVLEQEV
-989 FGPFLHVIRFK
+989 FGPFLHVVRYK
-1000 AQDLDAVID
+1000 ASQLDQVID
-1009 AINGTGYG
+1009 AINSTGYG
-1017 LTTGIHS
+1017 LTTGVHS
-1024 RIDDTIEH
+1024 RIDDSIEYI
-1032 VVSGVQA
+1032 VSRVQA

-1046 NMTGAVVG
+1046 NMIGAVVG

-1101 SDDD
+1101 SDDAD

>member
-1 MSHRSNAAI
+1 MTH
-10 LPLSKQNIRKQY
+10 
-22 YFFVNKRQ
+22 
-30 SSNRYLKIYDPC
+30 
-42 INCNNFWIIDN
+42 
-53 SFIIIRAIHLITLEF
+53 
-68 NMSQSPLPFSSHY
+68 SPLPFSAHY
-81 LMDEETWVNHLL
+81 LIDEEIWVNQLL
-93 DYANPGAN
+93 DHANPGAS
-101 KRQQIKQ
+101 KRLEIKQ
-108 LANQLVDNV
+108 LATQLVENV
-117 RDKIDDMDG
+117 RAQIDDMDG
-126 IDAFMKEYDLS
+126 VDAFMKEYDLS

-147 AEALLRIPDKSTADK
+147 AEALLRIPDKDTADK
-162 LIKDKILDADWK
+162 LIKDKILEADWK

-198 IDIDESKKGMSRAMD
+198 IDIDESKGGMKLALD

-233 MMGKQFVMGRHI
+233 VMGKQFVMGRNI

-256 FKDYRYSYDMLGEA
+256 FRDYRYSYDMLGEA
-270 ALTQADADRYFAAYM
+270 ALTQEDADRYFDAYM

-316 YEVANVERVVNELA
+316 YEVANVERVIDELA
-330 PRVLEIANQAKQ
+330 PKVLQIANLAKK

-361 KVFAAVY
+361 KIFATVY
-368 AQLTDYQGFGLVVQA
+368 AQLEDYHGFGLVVQA

-390 VLEWLADQ
+390 VLEWLADL
-398 YDQHRRLIPIRL
+398 YDQHQRLIPLRL

-420 KRAQEQGLENY
+420 KRGQEQGLTHY
-431 PVFTRKVNTDVS
+431 PVFTRKVNTDIS
-443 YLACARF
+443 YLACAQY
-450 LLDNRSRFYPQFA
+450 LLSNRDLFYPQFA

-468 TVAAVKIMA
+468 TVAAIKVLG
-477 GESGGYEYQRLHGM
+477 GETGGYEFQRLHGM
-491 GQALHIQ
+491 GQALHAQ
-498 TIDPQGLDRPC
+498 TISKEGLNRPC

-544 LTLDVDAITQDP
+544 LTLDIGDITQDP
-556 IEKVRKHKTHK
+556 IEKVRKHRSHK
-567 HPMLPLPRDIYGEH
+567 HPKLPLPSEIYGQQ
-581 RLNSSGVNLGD
+581 RVNSKGVNLGD
-592 IQTVDQLLSQV
+592 IATVDQLLDEVSAQSTSQV
-603 KSAGEL
+603 TAS
-609 KLHATSLIPGTE
+609 SLVPHSPETTDSE
-621 AMGELVEVN
+621 PFSVH
-630 SPANLDYLVG
+630 SPANLELLIG
-640 TYHRANHDD
+640 TYYRATEATVTQAMH
-649 VDLAIKNAHAAFP
+649 NAQQAFP
-662 KWRDAAVGPKAE
+662 TWRDEKVSMKAN
-674 SLLKLAELMEQNS
+674 SLLKLADLMEQHS
-687 HTLIHLLQNEAGK
+687 HTLIYLLQNEAGK
-700 TLADCI
+700 TLGDCI

-721 HAVELCGHGE
+721 QANELCSSGE

-737 GESNYLYHQGKGVF
+737 GESNYLFHQGKGVF

-761 AIYAGQIAAALVTGN
+761 AIYAGQIVAALVTGN

-789 AHFTAQLIHQ
+789 GYFTAQLIHQ
-799 AGIPENVFQLI
+799 AGIPEDVFQLV

-817 GNQLCQNSRITGVV
+817 GTQLCQDNRIAGVV

-844 NLANRKNAAIA
+844 NLANRKHATIA
-855 TLIAETG
+855 TLVAETG

-895 ALRILF
+895 ALRVLY
-901 IQQDVADKVID
+901 IQDDVADKVIH

-918 DELAVGNPQ
+918 DELSTGNPQ

-936 IDQKALSILQNHQA
+936 IDKKALGILQNHKT
-950 RMADLAQPIKS
+950 RMEQVAKPIKS
-961 LQAPEINGHYF
+961 LTVPDIKGHYF

-978 IKDIGILEQEI
+978 IENIEILEQEI
-989 FGPFLHVIRFK
+989 FGPFLHVIRYK
-1000 AQDLDAVID
+1000 SNELDQVID

-1024 RIDDTIEH
+1024 RIDDTIEY
-1032 VVSGVQA
+1032 VMSKIQA

-1101 SDDD
+1101 SDGD

>member
-1 MSHRSNAAI
+1 M
-10 LPLSKQNIRKQY
+10 KQN
-22 YFFVNKRQ
+22 
-30 SSNRYLKIYDPC
+30 
-42 INCNNFWIIDN
+42 
-53 SFIIIRAIHLITLEF
+53 
-68 NMSQSPLPFSSHY
+68 PLPFSAHY
-81 LMDEETWVNHLL
+81 LIDEEIWVNQLL
-93 DYANPGAN
+93 DHANPGAK

-108 LANQLVDNV
+108 LATHLVENV
-117 RDKIDDMDG
+117 RDKIEDMDG
-126 IDAFMKEYDLS
+126 VDAFMKEYDLS

-147 AEALLRIPDKSTADK
+147 AEALLRIPDKDTADK
-162 LIKDKILDADWK
+162 LIKDKITEADWK

-198 IDIDESKKGMSRAMD
+198 IDIDESKSGMKRALD

-233 MMGKQFVMGRHI
+233 MMGKQFVMGRNI

-270 ALTQADADRYFAAYM
+270 ALTQEDADRYFDAYM

-294 NKKRHINDASS
+294 NTKRNINDASS

-316 YEVANVERVVNELA
+316 YEVANVERVVDELS
-330 PRVLEIANQAKQ
+330 PRVLEIANHAKK
-342 LNVAVTIDAEEADR
+342 LNVAVTVDAEEADR

-361 KVFAAVY
+361 KIFERVY
-368 AQLTDYQGFGLVVQA
+368 AQLEEYHGFGLVVQA

-390 VLEWLADQ
+390 VLEWLADL
-398 YDQHRRLIPIRL
+398 YDQHHRLIPLRL

-420 KRAQEQGLENY
+420 KRAQEQGLSHY

-443 YLACARF
+443 YLACAQF
-450 LLDNRSRFYPQFA
+450 LLTNRKRFYPQFA

-468 TVAAVKIMA
+468 TVAAIKVLG
-477 GESGGYEYQRLHGM
+477 GETGGYEFQRLHGM
-491 GQALHIQ
+491 GQALHSQ
-498 TIDPQGLDRPC
+498 TISKDGLNRPC

-544 LTLDVDAITQDP
+544 LTLNIEDITQDP
-556 IEKVRKHKTHK
+556 IEKVRKHRTHK
-567 HPMLPLPRDIYGEH
+567 HPKLPLPSEIYGQQ
-581 RLNSSGVNLGD
+581 RVNSEGYNLGD
-592 IQTVDQLLSQV
+592 MQTVDQLLDQV
-603 KSAGEL
+603 AEKSTTVIQASSLVPHSSAVNDSEL
-609 KLHATSLIPGTE
+609 IS
-621 AMGELVEVN
+621 VY
-630 SPANLDYLVG
+630 SPANLELLVG
-640 TYHRANHDD
+640 TYARADKATVKQAMD
-649 VDLAIKNAHAAFP
+649 NAQQAFP
-662 KWRDAAVGPKAE
+662 AWRDEGVAFKADC
-674 SLLKLAELMEQNS
+674 LLKLGDLMEQHS
-687 HTLIHLLQNEAGK
+687 QALIYLLQNEAGK
-700 TLADCI
+700 TLGDCI
-706 AELRE
+706 AEVRE

-721 HAVELCGHGE
+721 QATELCASGE

-737 GESNYLYHQGKGVF
+737 GESNYLFHQGKGVF

-761 AIYAGQIAAALVTGN
+761 AIYAGQIVAALVTGN

-789 AHFTAQLIHQ
+789 GHFTAQLIHE
-799 AGIPENVFQLI
+799 AGIPKDVFQLV

-817 GNQLCQNSRITGVV
+817 GNQLCQSNGIAGVV

-844 NLANRKNAAIA
+844 NLANRKDASIA

-895 ALRILF
+895 ALRVLY
-901 IQQDVADKVID
+901 IQDDVAGKVIH

-918 DELAVGNPQ
+918 DELSTGNPQ

-936 IDQKALSILQNHQA
+936 IDEKALGILQNHKS
-950 RMADLAQPIKS
+950 RMQQTAKPIKS
-961 LQAPEINGHYF
+961 LPEPEIKGHYF

-978 IKDIGILEQEI
+978 ISGIDVLEQEI
-989 FGPFLHVIRFK
+989 FGPFLHVIRYK
-1000 AQDLDAVID
+1000 SNELDQVID

-1024 RIDDTIEH
+1024 RIDDTIEY
-1032 VVSGVQA
+1032 VISKIQA

-1064 GTGPKAGGPGYLR
+1064 GTGPKAGGPNYLR

-1101 SDDD
+1101 SDDE

>member
-1 MSHRSNAAI
+1 M
-10 LPLSKQNIRKQY
+10 
-22 YFFVNKRQ
+22 
-30 SSNRYLKIYDPC
+30 KIDT
-42 INCNNFWIIDN
+42 
-53 SFIIIRAIHLITLEF
+53 SA
-68 NMSQSPLPFSSHY
+68 FSEYY
-81 LMDEETWVNHLL
+81 LMDEEIWVNQLL
-93 DYANPGAN
+93 DYANPGAA
-101 KRQQIKQ
+101 KRQKIKQ
-108 LANQLVDNV
+108 LATELVENV
-117 RDKIDDMDG
+117 RGKIDDMDG
-126 IDAFMKEYDLS
+126 VDAFMKEYDLS

-147 AEALLRIPDKSTADK
+147 AEALLRIPDKTTADK
-162 LIKDKILDADWK
+162 LIKDKILEADWK

-198 IDIDESKKGMSRAMD
+198 IDIDESKSGMKRALD

-220 EPVIRKGIHRAMQ
+220 EPVIRQGIHRAMQ
-233 MMGKQFVMGRHI
+233 MMGKQFVMGRNI

-270 ALTQADADRYFAAYM
+270 ALTQADADRYFDAYM
-285 SSIASIADA
+285 SSIASIADS

-316 YEVANVERVVNELA
+316 YEMANVSRVVSELA
-330 PRVLEIANQAKQ
+330 PKVLQIANHAKK

-361 KVFAAVY
+361 KIFETVY
-368 AQLTDYQGFGLVVQA
+368 AQLADYQGFGLVVQA

-398 YDQHRRLIPIRL
+398 HDQHKRLIPVRL

-420 KRAQEQGLENY
+420 KRAQEQGLAHY
-431 PVFTRKVNTDVS
+431 PVFTRKVNTDLS

-468 TVAAVKIMA
+468 TVAAIKILA
-477 GESGGYEYQRLHGM
+477 DETGGYEFQRLHGM
-491 GQALHIQ
+491 GQALHAQ
-498 TIDPQGLDRPC
+498 TISEQGLNRPC

-544 LTLDVDAITQDP
+544 LSLDISAITQDP
-556 IEKVRKHKTHK
+556 IEKVRKHKNHK
-567 HPMLPLPRDIYGEH
+567 HPMLPLPRDIFGPN
-581 RLNSSGVNLGD
+581 RINSAGFNLGD
-592 IQTVDQLLSQV
+592 MQSVDQLLNQV
-603 KSAGEL
+603 QAESTL
-609 KLHATSLIPGTE
+609 KHHATSLVPDMAPASE
-621 AMGELVEVN
+621 SAELIEVM
-630 SPANLDYLVG
+630 SPAKLDVMIG
-640 TYHRANHDD
+640 SYHRAQKDD
-649 VDLAIKNAHAAFP
+649 IDLAVNNAAQAFP
-662 KWRDAAVGPKAE
+662 QWRDQAVEMKSAC
-674 SLLKLAELMEQNS
+674 LLQLADLMEKNS
-687 HTLIHLLQNEAGK
+687 HALIYLLQNEAGK
-700 TLADCI
+700 TLGDCI

-711 AVDFCRYYAN
+711 AVDFCRYYAHQAN
-721 HAVELCGHGE
+721 ELCGHGE

-761 AIYAGQIAAALVTGN
+761 AIYTGQIVAALVTGN

-799 AGIPENVFQLI
+799 AGIPTDVFQLV

-817 GNQLCQNSRITGVV
+817 GNQLCQNSHIAGVV

-844 NLANRKNAAIA
+844 NLANRKRAAIA

-887 FSAGQRCS
+887 LSAGQRCS
-895 ALRILF
+895 ALRVLF
-901 IQQDVADKVID
+901 IQDDVADKVIH
-912 MLKGAM
+912 MLQGAM
-918 DELAVGNPQ
+918 DELSIGNPQ

-936 IDQKALSILQNHQA
+936 IDSKALSLLQNHKA
-950 RMADLAQPIKS
+950 RMLNEGQVIKS
-961 LQAPEINGHYF
+961 LTEPEINGHYF
-972 APQAVE
+972 APQAFE
-978 IKDIGILEQEI
+978 ISDISILEEEI
-989 FGPFLHVIRFK
+989 FGPFLHVIRYQAK
-1000 AQDLDAVID
+1000 ELDQVID

-1024 RIDDTIEH
+1024 RIDDTIEY
-1032 VVSGVQA
+1032 VMSRIQA

-1046 NMTGAVVG
+1046 NMIGAVVG

-1101 SDDD
+1101 SDDAE

>member
-1 MSHRSNAAI
+1 MT
-10 LPLSKQNIRKQY
+10 
-22 YFFVNKRQ
+22 
-30 SSNRYLKIYDPC
+30 NR
-42 INCNNFWIIDN
+42 
-53 SFIIIRAIHLITLEF
+53 A
-68 NMSQSPLPFSSHY
+68 LPFSAHY
-81 LMDEETWVNHLL
+81 LIDEETWVNQLL
-93 DYANPGAN
+93 DYANPGAS
-101 KRQQIKQ
+101 KRKEIKH
-108 LANQLVDNV
+108 LATDLVNNV
-117 RDKIDDMDG
+117 RAKIDDMDG
-126 IDAFMKEYDLS
+126 VDAFMKEYDLS

-162 LIKDKILDADWK
+162 LIKDKILEADWK
-174 SHLGKSES
+174 SHLGKSDS

-198 IDIDESKKGMSRAMD
+198 IDVDENQGGMKRALD

-233 MMGKQFVMGRHI
+233 VMGKQFVMGRNI

-270 ALTQADADRYFAAYM
+270 ALTQEDADRYFAAYM
-285 SSIASIADA
+285 SSIGSIADA
-294 NKKRHINDASS
+294 NTKKHINDASS

-316 YEVANVERVVNELA
+316 YEVANVNRVVNELA
-330 PRVLEIANQAKQ
+330 PRVLEIANHAKK

-361 KVFAAVY
+361 LIFEAVY
-368 AQLTDYQGFGLVVQA
+368 AQLNEYQGFGIVVQA

-398 YDQHRRLIPIRL
+398 YDQHQRLIPIRL
-410 VKGAYWDTEV
+410 VKGAYWDTEI
-420 KRAQEQGLENY
+420 KRGQEQGLENY

-443 YLACARF
+443 YLACAQF
-450 LLDNRSRFYPQFA
+450 LLSNRKRFYPQFA

-468 TVAAVKIMA
+468 TVAAVKVLA
-477 GESGGYEYQRLHGM
+477 GETGGYEFQRLHGM
-491 GQALHIQ
+491 GQALHAQ
-498 TIDPQGLDRPC
+498 TISEKGLNRPC

-544 LTLDVDAITQDP
+544 LTLDIDDITQDP
-556 IEKVRKHKTHK
+556 IEKVRKHKNHK
-567 HPMLPLPRDIYGEH
+567 HPMLPLPLDIYGDQ
-581 RLNSSGVNLGD
+581 RINSKGYNLGD
-592 IQTVDQLLSQV
+592 IQTVDELLSQV
-603 KSAGEL
+603 NAESNL
-609 KLHATSLIPGTE
+609 KHHASSLIPGTE
-621 AMGELVEVN
+621 AIGELIEVH
-630 SPANLDYLVG
+630 SPANLDNLIG
-640 TYHRANHDD
+640 TYHRAQTAD
-649 VDLAIKNAHAAFP
+649 VDLAMANAQQAFP
-662 KWRDAAVGPKAE
+662 NWRDSDVNGKADC
-674 SLLKLAELMEQNS
+674 LLKFADLMETHS
-687 HTLIHLLQNEAGK
+687 HTLIYLLQNEAGK
-700 TLADCI
+700 TLGDCI

-711 AVDFCRYYAN
+711 AVDFCRYYADQ
-721 HAVELCGHGE
+721 ARLLCGHAE

-761 AIYAGQIAAALVTGN
+761 AIYAGQVVAALVTGN
-776 CVIAKPAEQTSLI
+776 CVIAKPAEQTSLV

-799 AGIPENVFQLI
+799 AGIPKEVFQLV

-817 GNQLCQNSRITGVV
+817 GNQLCQNKAIAGVA

-844 NLANRKNAAIA
+844 NLANRKNTSIA

-895 ALRILF
+895 ALRVLF
-901 IQQDVADKVID
+901 IQNDVADKVIH
-912 MLKGAM
+912 MLQGAM
-918 DELAVGNPQ
+918 DELTTGNPQ

-936 IDQKALSILQNHQA
+936 IDAKALAILQNHKSKMEQTA
-950 RMADLAQPIKS
+950 KPIKS
-961 LQAPEINGHYF
+961 LENPKIKGHYF

-978 IKDIGILEQEI
+978 ISGIDVLEQEI

-1000 AQDLDAVID
+1000 ANELDHVID

-1032 VVSGVQA
+1032 VVSKIQA

>member
-1 MSHRSNAAI
+1 
-10 LPLSKQNIRKQY
+10 
-22 YFFVNKRQ
+22 
-30 SSNRYLKIYDPC
+30 
-42 INCNNFWIIDN
+42 
-53 SFIIIRAIHLITLEF
+53 
-68 NMSQSPLPFSSHY
+68 MSQSPLPFSAHY
-81 LMDEETWVNHLL
+81 LIDEETWVNQLV
-93 DYANPGAN
+93 DYANPGAT
-101 KRQQIKQ
+101 KRQKIKQ
-108 LANQLVDNV
+108 LANQLVENV

-126 IDAFMKEYDLS
+126 VDAFMKEYDLS

-147 AEALLRIPDKSTADK
+147 AEALLRIPDKDTADK
-162 LIKDKILDADWK
+162 LIKDKISEADWK

-190 GLMLTGKI
+190 GLMLTGRI
-198 IDIDESKKGMSRAMD
+198 IDIDESRRGMKRALD
-213 KFINKTG
+213 KFLNKTG

-233 MMGKQFVMGRHI
+233 MMGKQFVMGRNI
-245 KEAIKRSGKKG
+245 KEAINRSAKKD
-256 FKDYRYSYDMLGEA
+256 FKAYRYSYDMLGEA
-270 ALTQADADRYFAAYM
+270 ALTQSDANRYFDAYM

-294 NKKRHINDASS
+294 NQKRHINDASS

-316 YEVANVERVVNELA
+316 YEVAQVERVVSELA
-330 PRVLEIANQAKQ
+330 PKVLEIANHAKN

-361 KVFAAVY
+361 QVFATVY
-368 AQLTDYQGFGLVVQA
+368 AQLRDYQGFGLVVQA
-383 YQKRALK
+383 YQKRAMK
-390 VLEWLADQ
+390 VLEWLADL
-398 YDQHRRLIPIRL
+398 YDQHQRLIPLRL
-410 VKGAYWDTEV
+410 VKGAYWDTEI
-420 KRAQEQGLENY
+420 KRAQEQGLTHY

-443 YLACARF
+443 YLACAQF
-450 LLDNRSRFYPQFA
+450 LLTNRKRFYPQFA

-468 TVAAVKIMA
+468 TVAAIKVLA
-477 GESGGYEYQRLHGM
+477 GSTGGYEFQRLHGM
-491 GQALHIQ
+491 GQALHAQ
-498 TIDPQGLDRPC
+498 TISENGLNRPC

-544 LTLDVDAITQDP
+544 MTLEVDEITQDP
-556 IEKVRKHKTHK
+556 IEKVSKHKTHK
-567 HPMLPLPRDIYGEH
+567 HPKLPLPSEIYGEE
-581 RLNSSGVNLGD
+581 RRNSQGYNLGD
-592 IQTVDQLLSQV
+592 LQTVDQLLNQVASQSNTELEASSLV
-603 KSAGEL
+603 PGAVIDGESVAV
-609 KLHATSLIPGTE
+609 H
-621 AMGELVEVN
+621 
-630 SPANLDYLVG
+630 SPANLDVLVG
-640 TYHRANHDD
+640 NYKRASTAT
-649 VDLAIKNAHAAFP
+649 VEQAMGNAQQAFP
-662 KWRDAAVGPKAE
+662 AWRDLNVEVKAE
-674 SLLKLAELMEQNS
+674 YLNQLAELLEQHS
-687 HTLIHLLQNEAGK
+687 HTLIYLLQNEAGK
-700 TLADCI
+700 TLADCV

-721 HAVELCGHGE
+721 QALKLCATGE

-761 AIYAGQIAAALVTGN
+761 AIFTGQIVAALVTGN

-789 AHFTAQLIHQ
+789 GHFTAELIHQ
-799 AGIPENVFQLI
+799 AGFPAQVFQLV

-817 GNQLCQNSRITGVV
+817 GNQLCQYNGIAGVV
-831 FTGSTQTAQIINL
+831 FTGSTQTAQTINL
-844 NLANRKNAAIA
+844 NLANRKNASIA

-895 ALRILF
+895 ALRVLY
-901 IQQDVADKVID
+901 IQEDVADKILD

-918 DELAVGNPQ
+918 DELSVGNPQ

-936 IDQKALSILQNHQA
+936 IDEKALGILQSHKTRMQQA
-950 RMADLAQPIKS
+950 AKTIKS
-961 LQAPEINGHYF
+961 LPEPNIKGHYF

-978 IKDIGILEQEI
+978 ISDIKVLEQEI

-1000 AQDLDAVID
+1000 AKELDTVID
-1009 AINGTGYG
+1009 AINATGYG

-1024 RIDDTIEH
+1024 RIDDTIEY
-1032 VVSGVQA
+1032 VVSKIQA

-1077 QFLTEK
+1077 QFMTEK